1 MPSMIVDSKIAL
13 INLRRKAVKESV
25 PFRCVLECLNVFL
38 FRNKVN

>member
-25 PFRCVLECLNVFL
+25 PFRCVLEMPQRFS
-38 FRNKVN
+38 FP